1 MCCVLSGVMPVAV
14 KFRNDRVKIQIWGK
28 PVILFFHELC
38 LYITRFAP
46 NFGEKTFA
54 YSHKTAKFAKV
65 FTLESFPLNGTSCVY
80 ATCLGES
87 IQRVDCVYI
96 FPRLPS
102 CWRIWEQNLDRTFF
116 SESFDTYLECHRVGL
131 YFFSLGTRPS
141 HAEEEGLVK
150 LRI

>member
-1 MCCVLSGVMPVAV
+1 MCCVFSGVMPVAV

-28 PVILFFHELC
+28 PVIFFFHELC

-102 CWRIWEQNLDRTFF
+102 C
-116 SESFDTYLECHRVGL
+116 
-131 YFFSLGTRPS
+131 
-141 HAEEEGLVK
+141 
-150 LRI
+150 